1 MVIST
6 VMSVTAADT
15 GNNLQ
20 HREYNGNKCHVIP
33 TYISDY
39 VLYNN
44 MTSNKEV
51 KNRETINIALD
62 ETKSTVKKT
71 TDEAVKEIPRYTKA
85 VNEYQQETIQA
96 TKDIADSFLDS
107 QKEVINSMQSLWV
120 PYIENVQNSYLSYWN
135 SPQRFTENYARAVS
149 NITDSTIAATRLA
162 NNELFASMD
171 AWKNSMQH
179 ARDNAKEFSRL
190 NANVANTFENAAR
203 DNLRDFSRE
212 GRQ

>member
-6 VMSVTAADT
+6 VMSVTAADLE
-15 GNNLQ
+15 NNLK
-20 HREYNGNKCHVIP
+20 HREYNGNKYQLIP
-33 TYISDY
+33 TYICAC
-39 VLYNN
+39 VLYTN
-44 MTSNKEV
+44 MASNKEV
-51 KNRETINIALD
+51 KNRIINIALD

-71 TDEAVKEIPRYTKA
+71 TDEAVKEIPRFTKA
-85 VNEYQQETIQA
+85 VNEYQEETIQA

-107 QKEVINSMQSLWV
+107 QKEVIHSMQSLWV
-120 PYIENVQNSYLSYWN
+120 PYIENVQNSYLSYWG
-135 SPQRFTENYARAVS
+135 SPQRVTENYARAVS
-149 NITDSTIAATRLA
+149 NITDSTIVATRLA

-190 NANVANTFENAAR
+190 NANIANTFENAAR

-212 GRQ
+212 RE